1 MDSVSWGD
9 TAAPFGAFGIGAT
22 HMNMDGAYTSS
33 IPRIDRVPS
42 LGGAFAAPGSA
53 TIAPSRAAQTR
64 NATEDPEH
72 PVKRNVLAI
81 AITGSVAL
89 LLSACGGTSTE
100 APSAQ
105 APAPAPVASSPEP
118 MPSSPE
124 PAPPTPPALQLSGV
138 AATGFA
144 IAGGTIDVKC
154 ATGIGTTT
162 TGTDGAYTL
171 RIEDAVLPCVIR
183 ASGQSEGVPVVLHSV
198 TEAGSVSGTTSVVA
212 NVSPLTEMIV
222 AQIAATAPA
231 SVFEAIGGGSAP
243 ALSREA
249 IAAARSQVVDALK
262 AATGIDL
269 GAIDPFTSPLR
280 AATPAAPEAGNGHDR
295 LLDALRERVPLAALP
310 MVVNQIA
317 SAAGAAATAPADTP
331 LPLTL
336 SEVMG
341 GVAGGSLANCPV
353 AISGRYRF
361 LETYGRTYALNLDFR
376 AGKGTFA
383 NTPTATLDI
392 TPDPVEACRF
402 RVAGTGVPSGNA
414 IEFDVVIGPGGAG
427 GFRIRNLTLGGQTI
441 GFVFPVQAHPV
452 TALQTRW
459 AFVQS
464 GAYPGVGFEFTGGR
478 MTVDSELRVRACDF
492 IADPATG
499 RYTCGEDDDWS
510 TIEPRP
516 DGGFGLSEAN
526 DPTRIYLY
534 RSPAGQTTLFATLN
548 PTGASGPG
556 LEQATIIAW
565 RPFLLAQ
572 PPVGSTSRYW
582 DLSRSRGPSASSDTV
597 SGPTADATTVTTSD
611 AATATITR
619 TRDSDGRVDTQVLNV
634 PVEGMRLRPPAP
646 SLAPLVIAPLPGL
659 GLVVANSPG
668 PFQQMPSITAISVAR
683 P

>member
-1 MDSVSWGD
+1 M
-9 TAAPFGAFGIGAT
+9 
-22 HMNMDGAYTSS
+22 
-33 IPRIDRVPS
+33 
-42 LGGAFAAPGSA
+42 
-53 TIAPSRAAQTR
+53 
-64 NATEDPEH
+64 
-72 PVKRNVLAI
+72 KRNVLAI
-81 AITGSVAL
+81 AMTGTIAL
-89 LLSACGGTSTE
+89 LLSACGGGSTE

-105 APAPAPVASSPEP
+105 APAPAPAPVALTPEP
-118 MPSSPE
+118 LPSSPE

-154 ATGIGTTT
+154 ATGTGSTT
-162 TGTDGAYTL
+162 TGTDGAYAV
-171 RIEDAVLPCVIR
+171 RIEGAALPCVLR
-183 ASGQSEGVPVVLHSV
+183 ASGQNEGVPVVLHSV
-198 TEAGSVSGTTSVVA
+198 AEAGSVSGTTSVVV

-222 AQIAATAPA
+222 AQLAARAPA
-231 SVFEAIGGGSAP
+231 AVFEAIGSGSAP

-249 IAAARSQVVDALK
+249 IAAARSQVVDALR

-317 SAAGAAATAPADTP
+317 SAAGAAVTAPADTP

-376 AGKGTFA
+376 AGRGTFA
-383 NTPTATLDI
+383 NTTTATLEI

-452 TALQTRW
+452 TALRSSW

-464 GAYPGVGFEFTGGR
+464 GAYPGVGFEFTAGR
-478 MTVDSELRVRACDF
+478 MTVDTELRVRACDF
-492 IADPATG
+492 IADPSTG
-499 RYTCGEDDDWS
+499 RYTCGADDDWS
-510 TIEPRP
+510 TIEQRP
-516 DGGFGLSEAN
+516 DGGFGLSEAD

-534 RSPAGQTTLFATLN
+534 RSPAGHTTLFATLN
-548 PTGASGPG
+548 PTGASGPAV
-556 LEQATIIAW
+556 EQATIIAW
-565 RPFLLAQ
+565 RPLVLPQ
-572 PPVGSTSRYW
+572 PAVGSTSRYW
-582 DLSRSRGPSASSDTV
+582 DLSRSRGPSASVDTV

-619 TRDSDGRVDTQVLNV
+619 TRGSDGRVDTQVMNL
-634 PVEGMRLRPPAP
+634 PAEGMRFRSPAP

-659 GLVVANSPG
+659 GVVVANSPG